1 MLERAT
7 DGGRVH
13 DAAIHQLPDEKI
25 LYVDSRFMMCK
36 STQRSTEG
44 QGAHTDGRVTMTAMA
59 SAIDEWLAALALKQV
74 APSTFRGFAPPG
86 RRSRTFGGMTM
97 GQAVVAAA
105 TGINTDRH
113 VIRSVHCDFIRAG
126 DPQLPVDFDVAPTS
140 DGRTFATRRVVARQ
154 DEATL
159 FNLLARFH
167 SSESGDDFQ
176 SSMPRGLPAPTSL
189 ADYPTHIAP
198 HAAKVPDWA
207 DGRLPI
213 DVRVIEAAEP
223 TGQRSW
229 VRIGDG
235 HAGEQLAACSI
246 DTVVLRA
253 CGLLYASDMTLIG
266 STLVP
271 FGRSWTDDGVQ
282 IASLDHAMWFHR
294 PFDVDGWLL
303 YDQRVLSVESSRG
316 LALGQMY
323 AADGQ
328 LVATVMQDGLV
339 RGAAGVDRSSTI

>member
-1 MLERAT
+1 
-7 DGGRVH
+7 
-13 DAAIHQLPDEKI
+13 
-25 LYVDSRFMMCK
+25 MMCK
-36 STQRSTEG
+36 STERSREG

-59 SAIDEWLAALALKQV
+59 SAIDEWLSALALEQV
-74 APSTFRGFAPPG
+74 AASTFRGFAPLG

-97 GQAVVAAA
+97 GQALVAAG
-105 TGINTDRH
+105 TGIDIDRH

-126 DPQLPVDFDVAPTS
+126 DPRLPVDFDVVPTS

-167 SSESGDDFQ
+167 SPESGDDFQ
-176 SSMPRGLPAPTSL
+176 SSMPTGMPSPTSL
-189 ADYPTHIAP
+189 VDYPTHIAP

-213 DVRVIEAAEP
+213 DVRMIEEGGP

-235 HAGEQLAACSI
+235 SAGEELAASSI
-246 DTVVLRA
+246 DTPVLHA

-266 STLVP
+266 SALVP

-303 YDQRVLSVESSRG
+303 YDQQVLSVESSRG
-316 LALGQMY
+316 LALGRMY
-323 AADGQ
+323 SADGH
-328 LVATVMQDGLV
+328 LVATVVQDGLV
-339 RGAAGVDRSSTI
+339 RGASGVDQSSTI